1 MKQTIHKKSSNA
13 QPTMR
18 KNSNSDLKPPINFQ
32 RIGSMFEKWNKEN
45 LWEQNS
51 AKDKALIFMR
61 RNIKFHKQNIIRT
74 NSMICDSYPEIF
86 NNSRKSRILLNS
98 SGVKSSKW
106 NIAESIENNLV
117 ESFNVMN
124 KRLQQTGLL
133 RSNSLQKNFN
143 KSMAGLELKSII
155 SSKSNENSKK
165 KKQVRFA
172 DTSEEVPLIQ
182 PIKLVKKQKP
192 KEKMKINRRNIEKA
206 KSSWAWT
213 IF

>member
-13 QPTMR
+13 KPTMR

-98 SGVKSSKW
+98 SGV
-106 NIAESIENNLV
+106 NN
-117 ESFNVMN
+117 SW
-124 KRLQQTGLL
+124 
-133 RSNSLQKNFN
+133 
-143 KSMAGLELKSII
+143 
-155 SSKSNENSKK
+155 
-165 KKQVRFA
+165 
-172 DTSEEVPLIQ
+172 
-182 PIKLVKKQKP
+182 IK
-192 KEKMKINRRNIEKA
+192 
-206 KSSWAWT
+206 
-213 IF
+213 